1 MGTSVKKAVV
11 QDTHRS
17 KAIVEDECTH
27 THTRTHART
36 HVRAHT
42 RARARAHI
50 HVHTHARTPLTKCDM
65 TLSVSGDNC
74 VTGTLSVSGDKCG
87 QWPEH

>member
-27 THTRTHART
+27 TPTRTLART

-42 RARARAHI
+42 RAHSIDQMRHDTERI
-50 HVHTHARTPLTKCDM
+50 
-65 TLSVSGDNC
+65 G
-74 VTGTLSVSGDKCG
+74 
-87 QWPEH
+87 